1 MRDVET
7 WLDRHLNRLSSDDRI
22 SFFDLA
28 DCRTPALTEG
38 KEEKSALG
46 IFFTN
51 DMNFDGDAA
60 VFPLISRANHS
71 CVPNADFVTRGERRV
86 QEVIATSNIATGEE
100 ITLSYLEAS
109 AAGSEGR
116 NERQGYTRL
125 WYGFQCRCKAC
136 SLEGQEL
143 VLDEAVRKRVR
154 EIQGRLA
161 DSSGAQP
168 QVALPFLDAF
178 LDDLSFIG
186 SKLSYRLQM
195 TRFVF
200 DRAVATGDAG
210 LLAKTAAAGYMLDDI
225 INGCEVCL
233 MRLSRLYRARIVYHI
248 CEIFQVGSRNEFEFA
263 LRSTL
268 VFDSDDGETEGYLY
282 LTEEQA

>member
-1 MRDVET
+1 MLFCSYEDMRDVET
-7 WLDRHLNRLSSDDRI
+7 WLDRHLNRLSSDERI
-22 SFFDLA
+22 VFFDLA

-86 QEVIATSNIATGEE
+86 QEIIATSNIATGEE

-233 MRLSRLYRARIVYHI
+233 MRFSIL
-248 CEIFQVGSRNEFEFA
+248 C
-263 LRSTL
+263 
-268 VFDSDDGETEGYLY
+268 
-282 LTEEQA
+282 QASMV